1 MGFLYFLVALL
12 VLALMITIHELGH
25 YTAGR
30 LLGFKIL
37 DFSVGFGPAII
48 KHKSKKT
55 DITYA
60 LRAIPLGGACRFY
73 GEEDESD
80 FEGVE
85 NAVPFNAEKPW
96 KRLIVIFAGPF
107 MNFVLAFVLAFI
119 MMLSFGEQ
127 KAVAYPTGDEAVV
140 IQNVVKNSPA
150 EKYGIKQRDMIVAVD
165 GVDITGEPHDYN
177 DKTDLVSKKIAEA
190 SKDGV
195 VLTVLRGEQTID
207 IEVKDIY
214 DAESGS
220 NKLGIV
226 MGYGIEY
233 VPYGFF
239 RSFKEAGVFL
249 VDIVKT
255 TFTALAN
262 GFRNGFKEGDLSGI
276 VGTVAIT
283 MKMASMGVFYVLFIM
298 VLISMSLGL
307 MNLLPILPL
316 DGGRLLFDFI
326 ELIFKKPVPRKVQ
339 NVLSMIGLALL
350 LLLMVYATVGDIKGI
365 FHGLYK

>member
-1 MGFLYFLVALL
+1 MGFLYFLTALL

-30 LLGFKIL
+30 LLGFKII

-73 GEEDESD
+73 GEEDEAD
-80 FEGVE
+80 YDGGEK
-85 NAVPFNAEKPW
+85 AVPFNAEKPW

-107 MNFVLAFVLAFI
+107 MNFVLAFVVAFI
-119 MMLSFGEQ
+119 MMLGFGEQ
-127 KAVAYPTGDEAVV
+127 KAVAYETGDDAIV
-140 IQNVVKNSPA
+140 IQKVVSSSPA
-150 EKYGIKQRDMIVAVD
+150 EKGGILPRDIILAVD
-165 GVDITGEPHDYN
+165 GTDITGEPHDYD

-190 SKDGV
+190 SRDGV
-195 VLTVLRGEQTID
+195 VVTVLRGKETLD

-214 DAESGS
+214 DAESGG

-226 MGYGIEY
+226 MGYGTY
-233 VPYGFF
+233 FAPYGFF
-239 RSFKEAGVFL
+239 RSFKEAGAFL
-249 VDIVKT
+249 VNIVKV
-255 TFTALAN
+255 TFQALAN
-262 GFRNGFKEGDLSGI
+262 GFKKGFKEGDVSGI

-283 MKMASMGVFYVLFIM
+283 MKMASMGFYYVLFII

-365 FHGLYK
+365 IHGLYK